1 MSIINF
7 NSGLL
12 TIGEVGDLLMI
23 NSTQSVKN
31 WLRSKNI
38 SINKFSKANYVYEVE
53 VVCEIQKQL
62 AINLRRNYPS
72 KWKEMY
78 KLIAP
83 NESIYQ
89 LVLIQIGEEVV
100 YRPLNKVKTRG
111 AKDEKLLKELLS
123 L

>member
-1 MSIINF
+1 MTLS
-7 NSGLL
+7 
-12 TIGEVGDLLMI
+12 EVGDLLMI

-38 SINKFSKANYVYEVE
+38 SVNKFSKANYVYEVE

-62 AINLRRNYPS
+62 AINLRRNYPT
-72 KWKEMY
+72 KWKDMF
-78 KLIAP
+78 KLAAP
-83 NESIYQ
+83 NESIYE
-89 LVLIQIGEEVV
+89 LVLIQIGEEIV
-100 YRPLNKVKTRG
+100 YKPVNRVKTRG

>member
-83 NESIYQ
+83 NESIYE
-89 LVLIQIGEEVV
+89 LVLIQIGEEIV
-100 YRPLNKVKTRG
+100 YKPLNKVKTRG

>member
-1 MSIINF
+1 MSVINF
-7 NSGLL
+7 NNGLMTL
-12 TIGEVGDLLMI
+12 GEVGNLLMI

-31 WLRSKNI
+31 WLSSKNI
-38 SINKFSKANYVYEVE
+38 SVNKFSKANYVFEVE
-53 VVCEIQKQL
+53 VVCEIEKQL
-62 AINLRRNYPS
+62 AINLRRNYPT
-72 KWKEMY
+72 KWKDMY

-83 NESIYQ
+83 NESIYE

-100 YRPLNKVKTRG
+100 YKPLNKVKTRG

>member
-1 MSIINF
+1 MNSLNN

-12 TIGEVGDLLMI
+12 TLGQVGDLLML
-23 NSTQSVKN
+23 NSIQSVKN

-62 AINLRRNYPS
+62 VNNLRRNYPS
-72 KWKEMY
+72 KWKDMY
-78 KLIAP
+78 KVVAP
-83 NESIYQ
+83 NESIYE
-89 LVLIQIGEEVV
+89 LVLLQIGEQIV
-100 YRPLNKVKTRG
+100 YKPLNKVKTKG
-111 AKDEKLLKELLS
+111 TKDEKLLKELLS

>member
-1 MSIINF
+1 MTLS
-7 NSGLL
+7 
-12 TIGEVGDLLMI
+12 EVGDLLMI

-38 SINKFSKANYVYEVE
+38 SVNKFSKANYVYEVE

-62 AINLRRNYPS
+62 AINLRRNYPI
-72 KWKEMY
+72 KWKDMY

-83 NESIYQ
+83 NESIYE
-89 LVLIQIGEEVV
+89 LVLIQMGEEIV
-100 YRPLNKVKTRG
+100 YKSLNMVKTRG